1 MRRVLTAALL
11 LAPLAAASSAC
22 DDALVAPRAPTGPT
36 TTTTETFSGRITVN
50 GAATHNFYSTS
61 TGTVTATLTD
71 LRPESTSKIGLAMG
85 TWNGA
90 TCAIVLAN
98 DQAVRTSVVTG
109 TVSTV
114 GGSLCVRI
122 YDVGA
127 MSEPT
132 DYEITV
138 VHP

>member
-1 MRRVLTAALL
+1 MRRVLTGVLL
-11 LAPLAAASSAC
+11 LLPLVAASAAC
-22 DDALVAPRAPTGPT
+22 DDASTTPTTPT
-36 TTTTETFSGRITVN
+36 TPTTTTETFSGRITVN

-61 TGTVTATLTD
+61 TGTVTATLTQ
-71 LRPESTSKIGLAMG
+71 LVPESTAKIGLAMG
-85 TWNGA
+85 TWNGS

-98 DQAVRTSVVTG
+98 DQAVRTSIVTG

>member
-1 MRRVLTAALL
+1 MRRVLTGALL
-11 LAPLAAASSAC
+11 LLPLVAASAAC
-22 DDALVAPRAPTGPT
+22 DDGSTTPTTPT
-36 TTTTETFSGRITVN
+36 TPTTTTETFSGRITVN

-61 TGTVTATLTD
+61 TGTVTAVLTQ
-71 LRPESTSKIGLAMG
+71 LVPESTAKIGLAMG
-85 TWNGA
+85 TWNGS

-98 DQAVRTSVVTG
+98 DQAVRTSIVTG